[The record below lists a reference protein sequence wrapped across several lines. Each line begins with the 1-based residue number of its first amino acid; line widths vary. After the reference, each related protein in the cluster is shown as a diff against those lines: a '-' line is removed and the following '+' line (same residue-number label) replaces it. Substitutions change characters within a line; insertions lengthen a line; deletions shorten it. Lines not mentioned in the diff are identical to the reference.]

1 MKMKRKLYSDK
12 KKESRCVFVGNIPY
26 DASEPS
32 IVEFFSS
39 VAGSDG
45 CNLRMVYDKAT
56 GQPKG
61 YGFIEFGTCS
71 QAQSAIR
78 NLDGKIFRGRSIS
91 VHEAEDNSV
100 RKERTNKRRTREPTF
115 LRTKDEVYKVV
126 KELQQPSK
134 VDILNEIRELIRKQ
148 EQGARNLL
156 MENPQL
162 AQALLLMHLDFDMCS
177 KKELMKVVEPVIEPT
192 KPQLLPQQPV
202 PPMGISM
209 ILPPHRPS
217 RFSPAILPGGFP
229 VPYPH
234 MKGHPGPLPVPTH
247 GHPLP
252 LVVPPPLL
260 KHPIGPVFV
269 DPKLACK
276 PPLQK
281 AFTALDTKQQRVL
294 KDVLALRED
303 DITKL
308 DPDVQKKIIDLR
320 RQMST

>member
-1 MKMKRKLYSDK
+1 MKRKLYSDK

-26 DASEPS
+26 DASEQS
-32 IVEFFSS
+32 ILDFFSS
-39 VAGSDG
+39 VAGNDG

-61 YGFIEFGTCS
+61 YGFIEFPASS

-100 RKERTNKRRTREPTF
+100 RKERSSKRRTREPTF
-115 LRTKDEVYKVV
+115 LRAKDEVFKVV
-126 KELQQPSK
+126 KDLQQPSK

-162 AQALLLMHLDFDMCS
+162 AQALLLMQLDFDMCS
-177 KKELMKVVEPVIEPT
+177 KKELAKVVEPVLDSP
-192 KPQLLPQQPV
+192 KVQLLPQPPV
-202 PPMGISM
+202 NPMGLPI

-217 RFSPAILPGGFP
+217 RFSLPVPPAGFP
-229 VPYPH
+229 APYPH
-234 MKGHPGPLPVPTH
+234 MKGHAGPLPVPNRV
-247 GHPLP
+247 HPLP

-269 DPKLACK
+269 DPKLSCK
-276 PPLQK
+276 PPLQT
-281 AFTALDTKQQRVL
+281 AFKTLDTNQQRVL

-303 DITKL
+303 DINKL

-320 RQMST
+320 RKMST

>member
-1 MKMKRKLYSDK
+1 MKRKLYSDK

-32 IVEFFSS
+32 ILEFFSS

-61 YGFIEFGTCS
+61 YGFIEFATFS

-100 RKERTNKRRTREPTF
+100 RKERSSKRRTREPTF
-115 LRTKDEVYKVV
+115 LRTKDEVVKVV
-126 KELQQPSK
+126 QDLKQPSK

-162 AQALLLMHLDFDMCS
+162 AQALLLMHLDFEMCS
-177 KKELMKVVEPVIEPT
+177 KKELKKVVEPVLD
-192 KPQLLPQQPV
+192 PQPKLLPQQPV
-202 PPMGISM
+202 NPMGVSM

-229 VPYPH
+229 APYPLL
-234 MKGHPGPLPVPTH
+234 KGHPGPLSVPNH
-247 GHPLP
+247 VHPLP
-252 LVVPPPLL
+252 MIVPPPML
-260 KHPIGPVFV
+260 KPPIVPVFV
-269 DPKLACK
+269 DPKLNCK

-303 DITKL
+303 DISKL

-320 RQMST
+320 RQMSN